1 MARISAE
8 ERISL
13 ERGVKEKLKKFF
25 FSNAAI
31 DKVLKDAGLHQLLEL
46 DGFLTWELENRSEAR
61 KHRLVKQAGF
71 PILKVLDD
79 FIFDELK
86 MPDTLTKGQMT
97 DLDFIKMKHSLILYG
112 ICGSGKTMLSIALGF
127 KACQEGY
134 SVRFTTLAQLATRLL
149 KAQDEGHVD
158 SYISDFR
165 KLDLLIIDEWGYC
178 QLDKRSAEL
187 VFQVI
192 ADSYEHKSLI
202 LTTNLP
208 FSEWGKIVTDEQLAA
223 AMIDRI
229 VHYGHLINTGNVDWR
244 LRQSPMNRQMT
255 STKVI

>member
-1 MARISAE
+1 MARISAD

-13 ERGVKEKLKKFF
+13 ERSVRDGLKKFY

-31 DKVLKDAGLHQLLEL
+31 DRVLKESGSHQLQEL
-46 DGFLTWELENRSEAR
+46 DGFLGWELENRCEAR
-61 KHRLVKQAGF
+61 KQRLVKQAGF
-71 PILKVLDD
+71 PILKDLDD
-79 FIFDELK
+79 FIYDEVK
-86 MPDTLTKGQMT
+86 MPETLTRVQMT
-97 DLDFIKMKHSLILYG
+97 DLDFIRMRHSLIMYG

-127 KACQEGY
+127 KACQAGY
-134 SVRFTTLAQLATRLL
+134 AVRFTTLAQLATRLMR
-149 KAQDEGHVD
+149 AHDEGRLD

-165 KLDLLIIDEWGYC
+165 NLDLLIIDEWGYC

-192 ADSYEHKSLI
+192 SDSYEHKSLI

>member
-1 MARISAE
+1 MARFSTEGRLKVE
-8 ERISL
+8 ER
-13 ERGVKEKLKKFF
+13 VKQRMKKFF

-31 DKVLKDAGLHQLLEL
+31 DRILKQSSYRQLKDFDDFLE
-46 DGFLTWELENRSEAR
+46 WELENRSEAR
-61 KHRLVKQAGF
+61 RHRLVKQAGF
-71 PILKVLDD
+71 PIIKNLGD
-79 FIFDELK
+79 FIFDEVR
-86 MPDTLTKGQMT
+86 MPETLTKEEMT
-97 DLDFIKMKHSLILYG
+97 DLDFIKRRHSLIMYG
-112 ICGSGKTMLSIALGF
+112 ICGSGKTMLSLALGF

-134 SVRFTTLAQLATRLL
+134 AVRFMTLAQLATRLL

-158 SYISDFR
+158 TYISDFK

-187 VFQVI
+187 VFQII
-192 ADSYEHKSLI
+192 ADSYEQKSLI